1 MTQAPTKASAPQYGR
16 SVLQEVQ
23 SLQLIYRP
31 TKAQA
36 PQNGVLHST
45 TVVMEENDDPRTK
58 TSSALENCR

>member
-1 MTQAPTKASAPQYGR
+1 MTQAPTKASAAQYGR

-36 PQNGVLHST
+36 LQNGVLHST
-45 TVVMEENDDPRTK
+45 TNVMEENDDPRTK
-58 TSSALENCR
+58 TSSALEDCR